1 VALRL
6 PPEIALTMP
15 FIVHRIPPAAAWLG
29 AAGLLPFLGLAL
41 AALILGGAASA
52 TALRALLAYGA
63 VILSFLGGIHWGLA
77 IAAPATQRLTA
88 WLCLSIIPS
97 LLAWVALL
105 LPAPAGLL
113 LLAASIAAMLLPDRR
128 ATASGQAPAWY
139 PALRLPLSAAAAI
152 SLLAATLA

>member
-1 VALRL
+1 
-6 PPEIALTMP
+6 MP
-15 FIVHRIPPAAAWLG
+15 FTAKSIPPAAAWLG

-41 AALILGGAASA
+41 AALVLGGEAGA

-77 IAAPATQRLTA
+77 IAAPGLARLGA
-88 WLCLSIIPS
+88 WLGLSIVPA
-97 LLAWVALL
+97 LLAWAALL
-105 LPAPAGLL
+105 LPAPGGLL
-113 LLAASIAAMLLPDRR
+113 LLAMAIAAMLLLDRR

-152 SLLAATLA
+152 ALLAATLA